1 MALGFSATL
10 RNNIADAILAD
21 IDAGATAATLK
32 IYDGVQPA
40 TGGAATNLLATF
52 TLTDPAGT
60 VSGNVLTLDFD
71 PDLSTTWSGS
81 GTATWFRIET
91 GTAAAQVIDGTVTVS
106 SGGGDLELSSVTAD
120 GVSTVTLETGTI
132 TVGNA

>member
-21 IDAGATAATLK
+21 IDAGASAATLK
-32 IYDGVQPA
+32 IYDGTQPA

-60 VSGNVLTLDFD
+60 VSANVHTLDLD

-91 GTAAAQVIDGTVTVS
+91 GTAAAQVIDGTVGT
-106 SGGGDLELSSVTAD
+106 SGTDLILSSVAAD

-132 TVGNA
+132 TVGNS